1 MKLEIRKVGD
11 DTVIVVPAEVASEL
25 GWDPGDVC
33 EGEVHGDVLR
43 VVRTETKHAGAMR
56 IALQIMEEYR
66 ETFEKLAKS

>member
-56 IALQIMEEYR
+56 IARQIMEEYR